1 MSRELLFS
9 LTKNDFE
16 LQFFRAGGKGGQK
29 QNKTSSGCRI
39 IHKESG
45 AVGYCWH
52 DDVLTCR
59 KCGAFFIDDDMENP
73 DYVADPR
80 LVIREMEKRGDWPR
94 FCKKIGYAMGAIYAS
109 SQKPDPAP
117 TRFLVYIDL
126 IMDTTGKLAT
136 LARDWLR
143 EQKGEG

>member
-1 MSRELLFS
+1 MNLNQELHEAF
-9 LTKNDFE
+9 
-16 LQFFRAGGKGGQK
+16 
-29 QNKTSSGCRI
+29 
-39 IHKESG
+39 
-45 AVGYCWH
+45 GYCWH
-52 DDVLTCR
+52 EKRPYIHEKRPYILRIDDILTCR

-143 EQKGEG
+143 EQEGEG